1 MKNATDS
8 LASDEVG
15 TALAAGQSW
24 TAIDRARGYWE
35 MTRPSVVALVFFT
48 GVPMLAMATGTW
60 PPLGQALTLLMG
72 IAAIASASSV
82 FNAYI
87 ERELDK
93 RMVRTRS
100 RPLPTGMIAPK
111 NALVYGL
118 LLTLVGLVAI
128 GIAGHWLGVVIGAIS
143 VWFYVY
149 VYTIWL
155 KPRTPL
161 NIVIGGAAGAAPPL
175 IVDASLNGSIGLL
188 SIALFALVFLWTP
201 PHFWAISL
209 FRKSEYA
216 KAGFP
221 MLPLTHGDEFTRK
234 RIVMYALSM
243 IPAAL
248 LPAYTGHLSAGYGLF
263 ALVVCGWFTWECV
276 DLMRCKTN
284 KSARRVMLGS
294 LVQLHLVFTAMTV
307 DLLI

>member
-1 MKNATDS
+1 MKQTSDS
-8 LASDEVG
+8 LASGLADEQAF
-15 TALAAGQSW
+15 TSSQRL
-24 TAIDRARGYWE
+24 RGYWE

-48 GVPMLAMATGTW
+48 GVPMLALSSGTW
-60 PPLGQALTLLMG
+60 PPLFDSALLLAG

-93 RMVRTRS
+93 RMVRTRT
-100 RPLPTGMIAPK
+100 RPLPTGLIAPK
-111 NALVYGL
+111 HALIYGWV
-118 LLTLVGLVAI
+118 LTLAGLAAI
-128 GIAGHWLGVVIGAIS
+128 GVAGHWLGVVVGAIS

-188 SIALFALVFLWTP
+188 SLSLFALVFLWTP

-209 FRKSEYA
+209 FRKSEYG

-221 MLPLTHGDEFTRK
+221 MLPLTHGDDFTRQ
-234 RIVMYALSM
+234 RIVLYALSM
-243 IPAAL
+243 IPVAL
-248 LPAYTGHLSAGYGLF
+248 APAVTGNLSMGYGLF
-263 ALVVCGWFTWECV
+263 SLVVCSWFVWECV
-276 DLMRCKTN
+276 ELARRKTN
-284 KSARRVMLGS
+284 KAARKVMLGS
-294 LVQLHLVFTAMTV
+294 LIQLHLVFTAMTV
-307 DLLI
+307 DLLV